1 MKIYNYRHVNVM
13 LSNFTLRPQ
22 ITVRNVFAVA
32 LIWVMMATMGMAQ
45 LTLTSSPYTQD
56 FNGIENGLPTGWTVR
71 TSATATSLGTAPT
84 FVTTKTGWGSSTGQ
98 FSNLASANPPATS
111 SDNTTTQ
118 NNNTDRAPGVRQSG
132 GFGDPGA
139 AFVLQL
145 DNTLGLT
152 NFELDFKLMSVGVAG
167 RTTIWKVDYG
177 FGDTPSSFTEAT
189 TTPST
194 LETSGTWGSTNVHVN
209 FGSALD
215 NQSGSVWVRIVTKDA
230 STGTGAR
237 PHTAIDDLSLSF
249 SSGGSTPQL
258 NVGALNSQFG
268 DLCVG
273 AISATKEFEIS
284 GSDLPDE
291 EITIGPLDGFEFS
304 FSGDE
309 GDFHSDLFTERE
321 DGTLELIPIYVRFKP
336 TEAKSYAGNIPVQCG
351 SVEESCAVTSATGDG
366 PAVPVATEATGIT
379 ATSFFANADVADCAT
394 SYYLDVWTG
403 GGGSEE
409 VLASWNF
416 NDENQVADG
425 GIAANSSATVI
436 AVGDLNIKDYTTGP
450 LGSGAGDKAL
460 TADNWAGG
468 ANSKY
473 WQTTISTEGY
483 TDIKL
488 SSKQAGSNTGPRDFK
503 VQYKIGSG
511 GTWTDISGATV
522 TVANNWTAGVLNKV
536 ALPTECNDQ
545 EELYIRWIMTSNTSV
560 NNGTVANGGTSR
572 IDDIII
578 KGSQGGTFIL
588 TDVEVT
594 LPYEVTG
601 LDPETTYF
609 YRVRSGNGSLRSAN
623 SNTIEVTT
631 AAAVENNNCSGAID
645 LTPNT
650 DGFFE
655 NPGAQSLVNATYSG
669 VPVPSGCSTNT
680 YSRDMW
686 YKLTTNNNGI
696 PGEPFTITL
705 TPNAGTDVAIAL
717 YKDDCQALENLTC
730 VDNGGNGVQETLE
743 WHEGDEF
750 AGNDLET
757 RGEDDNVSYLVRVML
772 IENSTPGSFTITG
785 TGSALP
791 VNLISF
797 DAHLVDGKQ
806 VVLDWA
812 VTAEEN
818 LDGYI
823 VERSTDGRTFSAIAK
838 VNAAQRKSYSMT
850 DSKPAKGVNYYRLKM
865 LDRNSAF
872 KLSEVRQVVFSQGN
886 VLALYPNPT
895 SGLMYISGLEGV
907 STTANVTINDDMGRI
922 VWQGN
927 LNGNQL
933 AGGRVDMTSYASGT
947 YVIRVIAEG
956 VNTAIRFVKQ

>member
-1 MKIYNYRHVNVM
+1 MMKIYNYRHVNVM
-13 LSNFTLRPQ
+13 LSNFPLRPQ
-22 ITVRNVFAVA
+22 ITVRNVLAAA
-32 LIWVMMATMGMAQ
+32 LVWVMMTTVSMAQ

-71 TSATATSLGTAPT
+71 TGATATSLGTAPT
-84 FVTTKTGWGSSTGQ
+84 FVTTKTGWGSSSGQ

-132 GFGDPGA
+132 NFGDPGA

-177 FGDTPSSFTEAT
+177 FGSDPSSFTEAT
-189 TTPST
+189 TMPSS

-237 PHTAIDDLSLSF
+237 PHTAIDDFSLSF

-321 DGTLELIPIYVRFKP
+321 DGSLEPVTIYVRFKP

-351 SVEESCAVTSATGDG
+351 SLVEYCAVTSATGDG
-366 PAVPVATEATGIT
+366 PAIPVATDATGIT
-379 ATSFFANADVADCAT
+379 ATSFIANADAADCAT

-409 VLASWNF
+409 VLASWDFSNS
-416 NDENQVADG
+416 DQKTTG
-425 GIAANSSATVI
+425 GIEANEDAEIVVIGAIGYTYPSGPSISA
-436 AVGDLNIKDYTTGP
+436 KDWRNGE
-450 LGSGAGDKAL
+450 D
-460 TADNWAGG
+460 
-468 ANSKY
+468 SKY
-473 WQTTISTEGY
+473 WQIIVNTKDYSNLS
-483 TDIKL
+483 L
-488 SSKQAGSNTGPRDFK
+488 SSKQRSSGTGPKNFK

-511 GTWTDISGATV
+511 GTWENVDGTNI
-522 TVANNWTAGVLNKV
+522 TVADNFTTGVIEDV
-536 ALPTECNDQ
+536 SLPPACDDQ
-545 EELYIRWIMTSNTSV
+545 SELYIRWIMTSNTSV
-560 NNGTVANGGTSR
+560 NNGTIGENGTSR
-572 IDDIII
+572 IDDIVI

-609 YRVRSGNGSLRSAN
+609 YRIRSGNGDLRSAN
-623 SNTIEVTT
+623 SNTIDVTT
-631 AAAVENNNCSGAID
+631 LPAVSNNVCSTPID
-645 LTPNT
+645 LTPTT

-655 NPGAQSLVNATYSG
+655 NPGAQSMVNATYSG
-669 VPVPSGCSTNT
+669 VNHGCSGKT
-680 YSRDMW
+680 YVRDMW
-686 YKLTTNNNGI
+686 YKLKTNKNS
-696 PGEPFTITL
+696 PDQDFTITV
-705 TPNAGTDVAIAL
+705 TPSGGMDVAIAL
-717 YKDDCQALENLTC
+717 YADCDAENSLIC
-730 VDNGGNGVQETLE
+730 VDAHEDGSAETLSWNEGNFSGGN
-743 WHEGDEF
+743 
-750 AGNDLET
+750 LET
-757 RGEDDNVSYLVRVML
+757 RGDNVEYWVRIMMR
-772 IENSTPGSFTITG
+772 EGSTPGGFSIS
-785 TGSALP
+785 GSGDALP
-791 VNLISF
+791 VNLVSF
-797 DAHLVDGKQ
+797 DARVVDGKQ
-806 VVLDWA
+806 VVLGWT

-823 VERSTDGRTFSAIAK
+823 VEHSTDGRTFSAIAK
-838 VNAAQRKSYSMT
+838 VNAAQRKNYSMT

-865 LDRNSAF
+865 LDRNGAF
-872 KLSEVRQVVFSQGN
+872 KLSEVRQVVFSKGN

-895 SGLMYISGLEGV
+895 SGLVYISGLEGV
-907 STTANVTINDDMGRI
+907 STAANVTISDDMGRI

-933 AGGRVDMTSYASGT
+933 AAGRVDMTSYASGT

>member
-22 ITVRNVFAVA
+22 MTVRNVLAAA
-32 LIWVMMATMGMAQ
+32 LVWVMMTTVSMAQ

-71 TSATATSLGTAPT
+71 TSATATSLGTAQT

-98 FSNLASANPPATS
+98 FANVASANPPATS
-111 SDNTTTQ
+111 SDNTTAQ
-118 NNNTDRAPGVRQSG
+118 DNNTDRAPGVRQSG
-132 GFGDPGA
+132 SFGDPGA
-139 AFVLQL
+139 AFVLEIG
-145 DNTLGLT
+145 NTIGLT
-152 NFELDFKLMSVGVAG
+152 DFTLEFKLMQVASAASG
-167 RTTIWKVDYG
+167 RTTTWNVDYG
-177 FGDTPSSFTEAT
+177 FGTTPTSFTNAS
-189 TTPST
+189 TTPAT
-194 LETSGTWGSTNVHVN
+194 LTTALTTWGTTNVTVD
-209 FGSALD
+209 FGNALD
-215 NQSGSVWVRIVTKDA
+215 NQSGKVWIRIVTK
-230 STGTGAR
+230 SNTSSTGAR
-237 PHTAIDDLSLSF
+237 PHTAIDDFSLSF
-249 SSGGSTPQL
+249 SSGGSTLQL

-351 SVEESCAVTSATGDG
+351 SLVEYCAVTSATGDG
-366 PAVPVATEATGIT
+366 PAVPVATEATDIT
-379 ATSFFANADVADCAT
+379 ATSFFANADAADCANK
-394 SYYLDVWTG
+394 YYLDVWTG

-409 VLASWNF
+409 VLASWDF
-416 NDENQVADG
+416 NDENQVAGG
-425 GIAANSSATVI
+425 GIAANSTATITAEGGPVI
-436 AVGDLNIKDYTTGP
+436 KPYTNGA
-450 LGSGAGDKAL
+450 SGKAL

-488 SSKQAGSNTGPRDFK
+488 SSKQAGSNTGPKDFK

-522 TVANNWTAGVLNKV
+522 TVENNWTAGVLNEV

-560 NNGTVANGGTSR
+560 NSETVANGGTDR
-572 IDDIII
+572 IDDIVI

-588 TDVEVT
+588 ADVEVT
-594 LPYEVTG
+594 LPYEVAG

-631 AAAVENNNCSGAID
+631 LPAVSNNVCSTPID
-645 LTPNT
+645 LTPTT

-655 NPGAQSLVNATYSG
+655 NPGAQSMVNATYSG
-669 VPVPSGCSTNT
+669 VNHGCSGKT
-680 YSRDMW
+680 YVRDIW
-686 YKLTTNNNGI
+686 YKLKTNKNSPNQD
-696 PGEPFTITL
+696 FTITV
-705 TPNAGTDVAIAL
+705 TPSGGMDVAIAL
-717 YKDDCQALENLTC
+717 YADCDAENSLIC
-730 VDNGGNGVQETLE
+730 VDAHEDGSAETLSWNEGNFSGGN
-743 WHEGDEF
+743 
-750 AGNDLET
+750 LET
-757 RGEDDNVSYLVRVML
+757 RGDNVEYWVRIMMR
-772 IENSTPGSFTITG
+772 EGSTPGGFSIS
-785 TGSALP
+785 GSGDALP
-791 VNLISF
+791 VNLVSF
-797 DAHLVDGKQ
+797 DAHVVDGKQ

-895 SGLMYISGLEGV
+895 SGLVYISGLEGV
-907 STTANVTINDDMGRI
+907 STAANVTISDDMGRI
-922 VWQGN
+922 VCQGN

-933 AGGRVDMTSYASGT
+933 AAGRVDMTSYASGT